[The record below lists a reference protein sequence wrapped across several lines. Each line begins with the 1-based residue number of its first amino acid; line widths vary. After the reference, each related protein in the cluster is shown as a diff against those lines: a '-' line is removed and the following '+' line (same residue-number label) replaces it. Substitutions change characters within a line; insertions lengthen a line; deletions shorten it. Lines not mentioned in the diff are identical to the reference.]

1 MYYSKNFWTKLKYRK
16 KHQGRE
22 NESISPDSEFPSWK
36 RNKCLNRDVE
46 HLWQAINEEKFT
58 SSFDNHTPSDFVVA
72 TGLWRNRYWA
82 IRCTISKLRF
92 HLSNRLNEKN
102 KKTKKTMSYHHLQQF
117 SCQDLMNWSSCCTLS
132 SGSLY
137 SFHCSPS
144 ASPHK
149 PRTRLRRKGEAYR
162 RICWSWSMVACRPN

>member
-16 KHQGRE
+16 KHQGRK
-22 NESISPDSEFPSWK
+22 NESVSPDSEFPSWK

-58 SSFDNHTPSDFVVA
+58 SSFDNHTPSDFAVA

-102 KKTKKTMSYHHLQQF
+102 KKTKKQKN
-117 SCQDLMNWSSCCTLS
+117 DELS
-132 SGSLY
+132 
-137 SFHCSPS
+137 SPS
-144 ASPHK
+144 ALFLPGLDELVKLLHFFLGVSVLIPLFTISVTAQTTNTAAQK
-149 PRTRLRRKGEAYR
+149 RRGVQADLL
-162 RICWSWSMVACRPN
+162 ILIHGSV